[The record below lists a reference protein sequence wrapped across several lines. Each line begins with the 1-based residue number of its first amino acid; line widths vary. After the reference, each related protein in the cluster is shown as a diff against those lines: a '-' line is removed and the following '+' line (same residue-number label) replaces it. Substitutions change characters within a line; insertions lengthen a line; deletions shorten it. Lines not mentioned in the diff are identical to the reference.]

1 MMKTINLPTGPF
13 RKKSKGEAEA
23 HNGDAV
29 CTTMTKE
36 QSEEKCKNKL
46 KILGIL
52 KKTNTKNHQKAAT
65 DTPDIPVILDFNQ
78 NLAQNHLAEASQQ
91 LLAREDHLF
100 RPQSSDEEVICTEDE
115 KDSLNK
121 DYETLMFHLRMA
133 VNESFNQENQ
143 ERLSSAIK
151 AICQQEEKDRHWEE
165 AAEEKRPCWR
175 PLKCREI
182 HDMLLKNVVDI
193 RLQQEHEEENGADK
207 LSTSVKRK
215 VCRIGKRIQ
224 KDLLQVVRDVRQC
237 YTPEFDICNMYAQL
251 YHQAFSSKLMEH
263 ARTNIEFQ
271 DCIYILGWIHV
282 YYPKNILHQDELKPH
297 INTESLGALL
307 LEEDRKSL
315 EEQYLSHKEVEVRT
329 WLSNA
334 LKKEEEIWQ
343 TSNKPELIDGCY
355 FSNLALDV
363 IPIINGAMNETVSIL
378 GSRDN
383 AQRILL
389 QLDSFLMSY
398 KKSIADLIKGKHINI
413 PDTLKA
419 NLFNIKELREY
430 VEKLEDLSDEV
441 KERLL
446 SILSEMRNSCHSY
459 FLSPIHK
466 ELKVQ
471 YCKLWTPAWFSENL
485 TITEGLLRLLEE
497 MVQHFSDI
505 HSACK
510 KELLNQLHSEV
521 MIEYVKRML
530 KGKLKLKDKNDQE
543 AAARFMCEDNARINS
558 LFITIGSDEKWLSL
572 ILPKVSEV
580 VRLQDAGALQLEIV
594 TLARTYPDISECQ
607 VLALLDLK
615 ANLSK
620 PDVRSIKKSLNENRD
635 SPNAEPTT
643 AFFSN
648 VPVKKNF
655 KNVFYQ

>member
-1 MMKTINLPTGPF
+1 MYCIFT
-13 RKKSKGEAEA
+13 GEAEA
-23 HNGDAV
+23 HNSDTV
-29 CTTMTKE
+29 CTTMTRE
-36 QSEEKCKNKL
+36 QSEESISGVPAQEKCKNKL

-52 KKTNTKNHQKAAT
+52 KKTNTKNHQKT
-65 DTPDIPVILDFNQ
+65 DMDTPDTPVILDFNQ

-100 RPQSSDEEVICTEDE
+100 SPQSSDEEVICTEDE

-143 ERLSSAIK
+143 ERLRSAIE
-151 AICQQEEKDRHWEE
+151 AIRQQEEKDRHWEE

-182 HDMLLKNVVDI
+182 HDTLLKNVVDV
-193 RLQQEHEEENGADK
+193 RLQQAHEEENGADK
-207 LSTSVKRK
+207 LSTSVKRE

-224 KDLLQVVRDVRQC
+224 KDLLQVVRDVQQC

-251 YHQAFSSKLMEH
+251 YHQAFSTKLMEH

-271 DCIYILGWIHV
+271 DCIYILCWTHG
-282 YYPKNILHQDELKPH
+282 YFPKDILHQDELKQH

-398 KKSIADLIKGKHINI
+398 KKSIADLIKGKRINI

-430 VEKLEDLSDEV
+430 IEKLEDLSDEV

-466 ELKVQ
+466 ELKEQ
-471 YCKLWTPAWFSENL
+471 YCKLWTPAWFSESL
-485 TITEGLLRLLEE
+485 TITGGLLSFLEE

-543 AAARFMCEDNARINS
+543 AAARFLCEDSARINS
-558 LFITIGSDEKWLSL
+558 LFITVGSEKKWLSM

-580 VRLQDAGALQLEIV
+580 VRLQDTGALQLEIV

-620 PDVRSIKKSLNENRD
+620 ADVRSIKKSLNENRD
-635 SPNAEPTT
+635 SSNAEPTT
-643 AFFSN
+643 AFFSK
-648 VPVKKNF
+648 VPVKKKF
-655 KNVFYQ
+655 KTVFYQ